1 MRRIGACVIVIA
13 LLVLSGCNSFGFV
26 SGSGKLTSQDY
37 SFTDFT
43 QVETSHTFNVAVT
56 RADAFSVKATY
67 DDNLANYLLIS
78 KDGSTLKLELK
89 PGYQYTNVTLRAV
102 VTMPRLSRLSLTG
115 ATRGTASGF
124 SGDGLKL
131 EVSGASRADLDKM
144 AVGSL
149 DAEVSGASFAGGAV
163 TAGGNA
169 RLEASGASTVEFT
182 GKAQDATVDAS
193 GASHA
198 NLAGF
203 AVRNADVNLSGASTG
218 SVNPSGTLS
227 GDISGASH
235 LDYSGTPTLG
245 KISTTG
251 SSSISKK

>member
-1 MRRIGACVIVIA
+1 MWRIVACLVVVT
-13 LLVLSGCNSFGFV
+13 LLVLAGCNSFGFV
-26 SGSGKLTSQDY
+26 SGSGNLTSQDY

-43 QVETSHTFNVAVT
+43 TVEASHTFNVTVT
-56 RADAFSVKATY
+56 RAAGYSVKVTY
-67 DDNLANYLLIS
+67 DDNLANYLLVS
-78 KDGSTLKLELK
+78 KEGSTLRLDLK
-89 PGYQYTNVTLRAV
+89 PGYQFTNVTLRAV
-102 VTMPRLSRLSLTG
+102 VTMPRLSRLSLSG
-115 ATRGTASGF
+115 ATKGTASGF
-124 SGDGLKL
+124 SGDDLKL

-163 TAGGNA
+163 TASGNA
-169 RLEASGASTVEFT
+169 RREASGASTVEFT
-182 GKAQDATVDAS
+182 GKAQDATVGAS

-198 NLAGF
+198 NLAGL
-203 AVRNADVNLSGASTG
+203 AVRDADVDLSGASTG

-235 LDYSGTPTLG
+235 LDYSGMPTLG
-245 KISTTG
+245 KISTSG